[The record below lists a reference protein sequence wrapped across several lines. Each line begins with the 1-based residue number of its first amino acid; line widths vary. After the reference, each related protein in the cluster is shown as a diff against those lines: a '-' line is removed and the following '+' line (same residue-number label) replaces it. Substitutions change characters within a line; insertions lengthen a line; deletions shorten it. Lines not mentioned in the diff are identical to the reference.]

1 MIKKRKGIILAGGTG
16 TRLYPI
22 TKSICKQLIPV
33 YDKPMIYYPISTLLL
48 CGITEI
54 LIICT
59 PKDLDTFKNLLG
71 DGNELGI
78 NFKYLSQSEPR
89 GIADA
94 FLVGE
99 EFIANDKVAL
109 VLGDNIFYGNNLAD
123 LLKNTSSLSKTSTIF
138 AYQVADPSRY
148 GIIEFDKEFKVK
160 DIKEKPQNPKS
171 NFAITGLYFYDN
183 SVIDKAKQLSPSK
196 RGELEITDINKLYLQ
211 ENKLEAKILRR
222 GMVWL
227 DTGTHDSLNEAS
239 NYIRTIEQRQGLKI
253 SCPEEIS
260 WRMGLINDDDLE
272 KLASKLLKTGYGK
285 YLMNLLYE
293 DK

>member
-1 MIKKRKGIILAGGTG
+1 MPL
-16 TRLYPI
+16 
-22 TKSICKQLIPV
+22 
-33 YDKPMIYYPISTLLL
+33 
-48 CGITEI
+48 
-54 LIICT
+54 
-59 PKDLDTFKNLLG
+59 
-71 DGNELGI
+71 

-171 NFAITGLYFYDN
+171 NFAITRRSFY
-183 SVIDKAKQLSPSK
+183 
-196 RGELEITDINKLYLQ
+196 
-211 ENKLEAKILRR
+211 EN
-222 GMVWL
+222 G
-227 DTGTHDSLNEAS
+227 
-239 NYIRTIEQRQGLKI
+239 
-253 SCPEEIS
+253 
-260 WRMGLINDDDLE
+260 
-272 KLASKLLKTGYGK
+272 
-285 YLMNLLYE
+285 
-293 DK
+293 

>member
-1 MIKKRKGIILAGGTG
+1 MIKNRKGIILAGGTG

-22 TKSICKQLIPV
+22 TKSISKQLIPV

-59 PKDLDTFKNLLG
+59 PKDLDAFKDLLG
-71 DGNELGI
+71 DGGELGI
-78 NFKYLSQSEPR
+78 SFKYITQSKPR

-94 FLVGE
+94 FLIAQK
-99 EFIANDKVAL
+99 FIANYDVAL
-109 VLGDNIFYGNNLAD
+109 ILGDNIFYGNNLAD
-123 LLKNTSSLSKTSTIF
+123 LLKSTSTQSTNSTIF

-148 GIIEFDKEFKVK
+148 GIVEFDKEFKVK
-160 DIKEKPQNPKS
+160 EIKEKPHNPKS
-171 NFAITGLYFYDN
+171 NYAITGLYFYDN
-183 SVIDKAKQLSPSK
+183 SVVDKAKLLSPSK
-196 RGELEITDINKLYLQ
+196 RGELEITDINNLYL
-211 ENKLEAKILRR
+211 EESKLEAKILRR

-239 NYIRTIEQRQGLKI
+239 NYIRTIEKRQGLKI

-260 WRMGLINDDDLE
+260 WRMGLINDIDLE
-272 KLASKLLKTGYGK
+272 KLALKTLKSGYGK

-293 DK
+293 NK

>member
-1 MIKKRKGIILAGGTG
+1 VIKNRKGIILAGGTG

-22 TKSICKQLIPV
+22 TKSISKQLIPV

-59 PKDLDTFKNLLG
+59 PKDLDAFKDLLG
-71 DGNELGI
+71 DGGELGI
-78 NFKYLSQSEPR
+78 SFKYITQSKPR

-94 FLVGE
+94 FLIAQK
-99 EFIANDKVAL
+99 FIANYDVAL
-109 VLGDNIFYGNNLAD
+109 ILGDNIFYGNNLAD
-123 LLKNTSSLSKTSTIF
+123 LLKSTSTQSTNSTIF

-148 GIIEFDKEFKVK
+148 GIVEFDKEFKVK
-160 DIKEKPQNPKS
+160 EIKEKPHNPKS
-171 NFAITGLYFYDN
+171 NYAITGLYFYDN
-183 SVIDKAKQLSPSK
+183 SVVDKAKLLSPSK
-196 RGELEITDINKLYLQ
+196 RGELEITDINNLYL
-211 ENKLEAKILRR
+211 EESKLEAKILRR

-239 NYIRTIEQRQGLKI
+239 NYIRTIEKRQGLKI

-260 WRMGLINDDDLE
+260 WRMGLINDIDLE
-272 KLASKLLKTGYGK
+272 KLALKTLKSGYGK

-293 DK
+293 NK